1 MAIVYVGMTVDI
13 LHHGHINV
21 IETARQYG
29 DVLVGLLTDSAIADH
44 KRLPYLTY
52 EQRRRIVSNIMGVSK
67 VVPQEEWDYVPNI
80 RRYQPDFMVHGD
92 DWLEG
97 PLAPYRVGAIEALD
111 AYGGRL
117 IEIPYTTGVSSQALA
132 TQMQS
137 FGTTVD
143 ARRRTLKRLLSAK
156 RISRF
161 IEVHNPLSALIAE
174 HAVASV
180 DGKVREFDGFWC
192 SSLADATARGKPDI
206 EAVDI
211 SSRLANVNDIF
222 EVTTKP
228 MIFDGDTGGKLEH
241 FELNVRSLE
250 RLGISAVIIEDKKGL
265 KRNSL
270 LGTEVTQYQEDVD
283 EFCAK
288 IKAGRRSRVSE
299 DFLIIARCES
309 LILGRGIHDAMARA
323 RAYVEAG
330 ADGIMIHSLM
340 KAPDEVLE
348 FAAIFR
354 AEFPG
359 VPLICVPTNYHTAT
373 ADALASGGFNVV
385 IYANHLLRAAYP
397 AMQRTAQEILQSGRS
412 TEAESRLLSI
422 QEILK
427 LIPTRRGKEES
438 SCDRRGTATSAACQ
452 YVGQRAGIP

>member
-1 MAIVYVGMTVDI
+1 MKVVYVGMTVDI

-29 DVLVGLLTDSAIADH
+29 EVLVGLLTDSAIADH
-44 KRLPYLTY
+44 KRLPHLTY
-52 EQRRRIVSNIMGVSK
+52 EQRRRIISNIVGVSRI
-67 VVPQEEWDYVPNI
+67 VPQEEWDYAPNI
-80 RRYQPDFMVHGD
+80 RRYRPDFMVHGD
-92 DWLEG
+92 DWLDG
-97 PLAPYRVGAIEALD
+97 PLAPYRARAIEALE
-111 AYGGRL
+111 AHGGQL

-132 TQMQS
+132 SQKQS
-137 FGTTVD
+137 LGTTAD
-143 ARRRTLKRLLSAK
+143 TRRRMLKRLLAAK
-156 RISRF
+156 PVSRF

-174 HAVASV
+174 HAMVSV

-192 SSLADATARGKPDI
+192 SSLADATAKGKPDI

-211 SSRLANVNDIF
+211 SSRLTNVNDIF

-270 LGTEVTQYQEDVD
+270 LGTGVIQYQEDVE

-288 IKAGRRSRVSE
+288 IRAGRRSRVSE
-299 DFLIIARCES
+299 DFLILARCES
-309 LILGRGIHDAMARA
+309 LILGRGLPDALARA
-323 RAYVEAG
+323 RAYVQAG
-330 ADGIMIHSLM
+330 ADGIMIHSLL

-348 FAAIFR
+348 FAEVFR
-354 AEFPG
+354 KEFSG
-359 VPLICVPTNYHTAT
+359 VPLICVPTSYHTAT
-373 ADALASGGFNVV
+373 AHALAAGGFNIV

-397 AMQRTAQEILQSGRS
+397 AMQRAAHEILSSDRS
-412 TEAESRLLSI
+412 TEMEASLLGI
-422 QEILK
+422 PEILK
-427 LIPTRRGKEES
+427 LIPTR
-438 SCDRRGTATSAACQ
+438 
-452 YVGQRAGIP
+452 AGILEPPNGDLTGLLATADRHGGGGIAVH